1 MKKIFWFFALSLL
14 SFYSTSTLSAYT
26 GEINTT
32 TTDSSV
38 QKTVAVKITDIT
50 PHSANIEWEKV
61 DWYNWFTVYYD
72 TKSLVDNYRYHSAVL
87 TWTWTLLKNLTPNT
101 DYYLVI
107 KAFDNHANEILI
119 SEEIKFTTIDGESSA
134 YWTSNA
140 TKNWDNLQSSS
151 TVYSSSSIT
160 DSNVDKTTNDYL
172 DWSHS
177 GWVLLGTEQIKKLPK
192 TWPASYTIVALSL
205 IISFVL
211 IHLLKM
217 QANLKK

>member
-1 MKKIFWFFALSLL
+1 MKKIFGFFALFLL

-26 GEINTT
+26 GEIHTT
-32 TTDSSV
+32 ITDSSV

-61 DWYNWFTVYYD
+61 DGYNGFTVYYD

-87 TWTWTLLKNLTPNT
+87 TGTGTLLKNLTPNT

-107 KAFDNHANEILI
+107 KAFDSHANEILI
-119 SEEIKFTTIDGESSA
+119 SEEIKFTTRDGESSA
-134 YWTSNA
+134 YGTSNA
-140 TKNWDNLQSSS
+140 TKNGDDLQSSS
-151 TVYSSSSIT
+151 TVYSSSSIA
-160 DSNVDKTTNDYL
+160 DSNAGKTTNDYL
-172 DWSHS
+172 DGSHS
-177 GWVLLGTEQIKKLPK
+177 GGVLLGTEQIKKLPK
-192 TWPASYTIVALSL
+192 TGPASYIIVALSL

-217 QANLKK
+217 KANLKK